1 MSGIWRDRSEHRP
14 WVERVTGLDTMLR
27 SVSPQRAKAFLAWV
41 LYGASD
47 ELIGEKLGVTPAQAR
62 RLVSLGASSL
72 RHPSHHGDIRD
83 YLDTD
88 GQTLLIDKGL
98 RALIREWRLEE
109 TFAPECRQCGRRYTV
124 ERARDPWMNAGGRP
138 RQYCSNA
145 CRQKAY
151 RDRRR

>member
-1 MSGIWRDRSEHRP
+1 M
-14 WVERVTGLDTMLR
+14 ERVSGPEEALR
-27 SVSPQRAKAFLAWV
+27 SISPQRAKAFLAWV

-47 ELIGEKLGVTPAQAR
+47 EVIGERLDVTPERAR

-72 RHPSHHGDIRD
+72 RHPAYVGLLRD
-83 YLDTD
+83 YFDTD

-109 TFAPECRQCGRRYTV
+109 MFAPKCRQCGRHYTL
-124 ERARDPWMNAGGRP
+124 ERARGPRMNEGGRP

-151 RDRRR
+151 RERRR